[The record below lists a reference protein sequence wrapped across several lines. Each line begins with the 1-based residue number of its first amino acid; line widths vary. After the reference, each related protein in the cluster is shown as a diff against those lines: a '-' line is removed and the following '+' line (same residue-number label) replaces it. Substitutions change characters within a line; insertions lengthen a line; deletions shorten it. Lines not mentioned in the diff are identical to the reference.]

1 MKRLILAGILVL
13 LVLPV
18 FAQPVQRLESG
29 EEYVFDVGEE
39 LERYVFTFEFVLE
52 KYSAFTESFKVDLGG
67 GLTVEVYSCVPPRPS
82 PGVYL
87 RAGEAEEKVHVLLIP
102 GERYRFVISCDGS
115 STEVRI
121 EALEEGWA
129 LRSETVQSFFIQGLA
144 YGDGK
149 WYYTATSML
158 FRVSEKGEVEDYN
171 DYPIPGELAEKG
183 YFHLGDP
190 DYYEGLIVIPIEKKG
205 YVRPAIIAIYD
216 ADSLKLVRYAYVDQD
231 HAPWVA
237 VDHEGYVY
245 CSEFHATEIYV
256 YRLDDIGQGNKASPV
271 RVVELRGKL
280 PGVQG
285 AVYVDRFLYASVID
299 WYVYR
304 VNLETGDVER
314 LIPLPK
320 MYEVEG
326 IEYAE
331 TPDGALH
338 VLINTFSDKY
348 NLVYHAFKV
357 EEGDVL
363 AGIKLDSAYPI
374 GPKVVIKA
382 RQPLEITQPR
392 VEKVKEEI
400 PVEILAV
407 TALVVVIIAALLAKK
422 LKKP

>member
-1 MKRLILAGILVL
+1 MRWLILVGILVL
-13 LVLPV
+13 LVLLA

-29 EEYVFDVGEE
+29 EEYSFDVGEE
-39 LERYVFTFEFVLE
+39 LERYALTFEFVLE
-52 KYSAFTESFKVDLGG
+52 KYSAFMESFKVDLGG

-87 RAGEAEEKVHVLLIP
+87 RVGGVEEEAPVLLIP
-102 GERYRFVISCDGS
+102 GERYRFVVSCDGS
-115 STEVRI
+115 STEVRV
-121 EALEEGWA
+121 EALEEGWV
-129 LRSETVQSFFIQGLA
+129 LRSETVQPFFIQGLT

-149 WYYTATSML
+149 WYYTATSMV
-158 FRVSEKGEVEDYN
+158 FRVSERGEVEDYN
-171 DYPIPGELAEKG
+171 DYPIPGELGEKG

-190 DYYEGLIVIPIEKKG
+190 DYYKGLIVIPIEKKG

-237 VDHEGYVY
+237 VDPEGYVY
-245 CSEFHATEIYV
+245 CSEFQATEIYV
-256 YRLDDIGQGNKASPV
+256 YRLDDIGKGNKASPV
-271 RVVELRGKL
+271 RVVELKGKL

-285 AVYVDRFLYASVID
+285 AVYVDGFLYASVVD

-304 VNLETGDVER
+304 VNLETGNVER

-338 VLINTFSDKY
+338 VLMNTFSEKY

-357 EEGDVL
+357 KEGEVL
-363 AGIKLDSAYPI
+363 AGIKLDSAYSI

-382 RQPLEITQPR
+382 RQPLEIAQPR
-392 VEKVKEEI
+392 IERVKEEI
-400 PVEILAV
+400 PVEILTVA
-407 TALVVVIIAALLAKK
+407 TLVVVIIAALLAKK
-422 LKKP
+422 LKKT